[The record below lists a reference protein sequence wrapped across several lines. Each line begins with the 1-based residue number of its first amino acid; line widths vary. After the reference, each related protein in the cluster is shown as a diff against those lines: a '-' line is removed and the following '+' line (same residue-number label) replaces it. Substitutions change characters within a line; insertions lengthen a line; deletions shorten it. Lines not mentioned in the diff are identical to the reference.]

1 MSGEDFVITKKT
13 NKMFSHASLSR
24 DCIKKK
30 KKEKK
35 VTARYT
41 VRYVNTLNL
50 MERSKT
56 QEYVSSL
63 H

>member
-1 MSGEDFVITKKT
+1 MNGEDFVITKKT
-13 NKMFSHASLSR
+13 DKMFSHALLSR

-30 KKEKK
+30 KKEK

-41 VRYVNTLNL
+41 VGYVSTLNL
-50 MERSKT
+50 MERSNT
-56 QEYVSSL
+56 QEYVSSF